1 MYKHYFLILVK
12 ALLISINYQSCI
24 QIRRTFGS
32 KTLQKQPYP
41 DIMPWEWTSL
51 NSMRPFRKHR
61 QNTCKEQ
68 QRYSCRQS
76 ISSLDQI
83 TCFKGKWNRNLQSYL
98 RKYESPRNRAVFWI
112 YSRNPNTIPFIAMR
126 NVPKLYNL
134 FVPIFAPYAAN
145 IGDEAKAA
153 RLKMPNTKPY

>member
-1 MYKHYFLILVK
+1 MARSIDKHYFLILVK

-51 NSMRPFRKHR
+51 NSMRPFRKHH

-76 ISSLDQI
+76 ISSLDQVVLRVNEI
-83 TCFKGKWNRNLQSYL
+83 VICNHTWGNMKVQETGLYFEYTQEIQTLFHLLLWETYQSYIISLFRFLHHMLQILEMKQKL
-98 RKYESPRNRAVFWI
+98 R
-112 YSRNPNTIPFIAMR
+112 
-126 NVPKLYNL
+126 
-134 FVPIFAPYAAN
+134 
-145 IGDEAKAA
+145 G
-153 RLKMPNTKPY
+153 